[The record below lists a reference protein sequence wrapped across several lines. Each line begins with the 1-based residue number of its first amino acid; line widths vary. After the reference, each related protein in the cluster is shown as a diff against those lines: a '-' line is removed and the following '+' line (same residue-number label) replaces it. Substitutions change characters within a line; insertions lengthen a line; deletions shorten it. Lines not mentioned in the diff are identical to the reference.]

1 MLALPN
7 HADGADVPPPR
18 TRPLIPRTAEVAP
31 PKVLAVKAATD
42 SSTFVVTAG
51 ACFVTFV
58 VTAGACVRR
67 VEFCYHTRVVLA
79 FAVSAGACV
88 VMTLFVSAGAS
99 C

>member
-31 PKVLAVKAATD
+31 PKVLDVKAATD
-42 SSTFVVTAG
+42 SS
-51 ACFVTFV
+51 TFV

>member
-31 PKVLAVKAATD
+31 PKVLDVKAATD

-51 ACFVTFV
+51 TC
-58 VTAGACVRR
+58 
-67 VEFCYHTRVVLA
+67 VVLR
-79 FAVSAGACV
+79 FA
-88 VMTLFVSAGAS
+88 TTRAS
-99 C
+99 CWPSLLLQVRAWS